1 MTSLGKGIYMSNL
14 FTFLENFDVNTPV
27 EIYENGAA
35 IFSGVV
41 GDVPQRISNMTSVV
55 RGTTKFVN
63 GCMIIDVK
71 KC

>member
-1 MTSLGKGIYMSNL
+1 MSNL

-27 EIYENGAA
+27 EIYENGVA

-63 GCMIIDVK
+63 ACMIIDVK